1 MSFPPKGAT
10 PAVNSN
16 GNTTGLIVPGGAI
29 PVRKN
34 QFIGG
39 LFGGNS
45 PLPATTDSMI
55 TSAGTIRCYHF
66 AIGVGIPFNS
76 FKFLYANY
84 STTVPA
90 LIDNAIG
97 ATSSTAYPGGVF
109 NIALPESGWSATTGS
124 TPGPVAFSTKCPAV
138 FASPDILKASIPR
151 AAGELDGGTGELVFG
166 RVVQLAANVAFPFS
180 TLGSGFPAY
189 WDPINQGVSVLVGDP
204 YFFDAVATPTTP
216 SALVSTRAN
225 SPAIPIIGVIPNYDK
240 KVTTFGEVF
249 DSIGAGL
256 SSAGDRMRAA
266 PSFLAVACIRN
277 AGKLVAFQQSS
288 ISGATMPDIVQHVK
302 DLSTA
307 GYFNVLIISPYTSNS
322 PMATQADWDL
332 QWYQMMT
339 AVRFHLAQNSQNAV
353 VLKTPLPMNSF
364 NVAQNGYRVKCLAR
378 VRAAGYPYV
387 DLESLADSLG
397 HWAVAGDT
405 SDGTHETAQGR
416 EKVAILSQP
425 VFDSVAP

>member
-1 MSFPPKGAT
+1 MSWPAKGAAPIT
-10 PAVNSN
+10 NSS
-16 GNTTGLIVPGGAI
+16 GNTTGLSVPGGTI
-29 PVRKN
+29 PIRPN

-39 LFGGNS
+39 LVGGNS

-55 TSAGTIRCYHF
+55 TVAGTTRCYNF
-66 AIGVGIPFNS
+66 AISVGISFNS
-76 FKFLYANY
+76 YKLLYANF
-84 STTVPA
+84 STTVPG
-90 LIDNAIG
+90 LIDNACG
-97 ATSSTAYPGGVF
+97 GTSSTAYPGGAF
-109 NIALPESGWSATTGS
+109 NIALPESGWSAPIGPTS
-124 TPGPVAFSTKCPAV
+124 LPVAFSVKCPAIA
-138 FASPDILKASIPR
+138 ASPDIIKASIPR
-151 AAGELDGGTGELVFG
+151 AAGELDGGTGELAFG

-189 WDPINQGVSVLVGDP
+189 WDAINQGVSVLVGSP
-204 YFFDAVATPTTP
+204 YFGDAVSSPGSFLT
-216 SALVSTRAN
+216 STRAD
-225 SPAIPIIGVIPNYDK
+225 SPAIPIIGIIPNYDK

-266 PSFLAVACIRN
+266 PSFMAVARIRN
-277 AGKLVAFQQSS
+277 TGKLVAFQQSS

-322 PMATQADWDL
+322 PIATQADWDL

-339 AVRFHLAQNSQNAV
+339 AIRFHLAQNSQNAV

-364 NVAQNGYRVKCLAR
+364 TVAQNGFRVKCLAR

-416 EKVAILSQP
+416 EKVAVLSQP
-425 VFDSVAP
+425 VFNSIAP

>member
-10 PAVNSN
+10 PSVNSA
-16 GNTTGLIVPGGAI
+16 GNTTGLVVPGGTI
-29 PVRKN
+29 PIRAN
-34 QFIGG
+34 QFIGS
-39 LFGGNS
+39 LVGGNS

-55 TSAGTIRCYHF
+55 TGAGTIRCYNF
-66 AIGVGIPFNS
+66 AIGVGLPFNS
-76 FKFLYANY
+76 FKFLYANF

-90 LIDNAIG
+90 LIDNACG
-97 ATSSTAYPGGVF
+97 GTSSTAYPGGVF
-109 NIALPESGWSATTGS
+109 NIALPESNWTAPTGS
-124 TPGPVAFSTKCPAV
+124 TAGPVAFSTKCPAV
-138 FASPDILKASIPR
+138 FASPEMIKTSIPR

-180 TLGSGFPAY
+180 TLGAGFPAY
-189 WDPINQGVSVLVGDP
+189 WDAINQGVSVLVGNP
-204 YFFDAVATPTTP
+204 YFGDAVTSPASFTT
-216 SALVSTRAN
+216 SVRAD
-225 SPAIPIIGVIPNYDK
+225 SPAIPIIGIIPNYDK

-256 SSAGDRMRAA
+256 ASAGDRMRAA
-266 PSFLAVACIRN
+266 PSFMAVARIRN
-277 AGKLVAFQQSS
+277 AGKFVAFQQSS

-322 PMATQADWDL
+322 AIDTQAAWDT

-339 AVRFHLAQNSQNAV
+339 AIRFHLAQNSQNTV
-353 VLKTPLPMNSF
+353 VLKTPLPMNSLT
-364 NVAQNGYRVKCLAR
+364 VAQNGYRVKCLAR

-416 EKVAILSQP
+416 EKVAVLSQP